1 MREEMNMINF
11 DQIIDANMTVTDHL
25 LRDAI
30 HAVIVDAI
38 HEAVEHEREA
48 CAKVCE
54 RKSLVKG
61 GEVFAARIRERGATE
76 TGV

>member
-1 MREEMNMINF
+1 MRTF

-38 HEAVEHEREA
+38 HEAMEQEREA
-48 CAKVCE
+48 CA
-54 RKSLVKG
+54 RLVQDLCDRRVPAS
-61 GEVFAARIRERGATE
+61 EYTAAIRARGQE
-76 TGV
+76 

>member
-1 MREEMNMINF
+1 MRTF

-38 HEAVEHEREA
+38 HEAMEQEREA
-48 CAKVCE
+48 CAKACE
-54 RKSLVKG
+54 RKSPVKG
-61 GEVFAARIRERGATE
+61 GEVFAARIRARGE
-76 TGV
+76 LLKDDKESW

>member
-1 MREEMNMINF
+1 MMTF

-25 LRDAI
+25 LRDGI

-38 HEAVEHEREA
+38 HEAVEQEREA

-54 RKSLVKG
+54 ERMNYWQRDDIRRQ
-61 GEVFAARIRERGATE
+61 EDEQCAAAIRARE
-76 TGV
+76 